1 MKINSRVRVS
11 LLVFLF
17 CGLTA
22 AAQDIAAVNVTG
34 GGTADFIPRWT
45 GPHNLGNSLIFQT
58 VGGQV
63 GIGTTT
69 PGTKLDVNGAFKI
82 HGTSFSIDPSGKI
95 HFVAG
100 QTFPGV
106 GDITAVNA
114 GSGVL
119 GGGTHGNVT
128 LSLDTG
134 LTDSRYA
141 QLAASNTFGPDQAF
155 QGSIF
160 FSVLACCGQVA
171 GTDIFG
177 SDVQLSS
184 GDARVVVANNN
195 SSTQT
200 VQMQNF
206 VNGFG
211 FIEAQFDL
219 NGTATFFT
227 DNAGNTTARGT
238 KSAAV
243 PLHDGSMVKVFSMES
258 PEVWFE
264 DFGSGQL
271 MGGITMIT
279 LEPTF
284 AQTVNLKSGYHVF
297 LTPKGDCK
305 GLYVTGE
312 TETGFEVREMGG
324 GQSSV
329 DFDYRIVAHRAQY
342 EKMRLPAT
350 RLPKVGQ
357 PKQRPAAL
365 IQHTGG
371 SPLR

>member
-1 MKINSRVRVS
+1 MKINSRVRVF

-17 CGLTA
+17 CSLA
-22 AAQDIAAVNVTG
+22 AVAQDIADVNVTG

-45 GPHNLGNSLIFQT
+45 GPHSLGNSLIFQT
-58 VGGQV
+58 VGGRV

-82 HGTSFSIDPSGKI
+82 HGTNFSIDQLGKV
-95 HFVAG
+95 HFVPG
-100 QTFPGV
+100 QTFPGT

-114 GSGVL
+114 GTGIL
-119 GGGTHGNVT
+119 GGGASGNVT

-134 LTDSRYA
+134 FADSRYA
-141 QLAASNTFGPDQAF
+141 QLAAGNTFVSDQVF
-155 QGSIF
+155 DGSIF
-160 FSVLACCGQVA
+160 FNVLACCGQFA

-177 SDVQLSS
+177 SDVQLS
-184 GDARVVVANNN
+184 GGNARVVVANNN
-195 SSTQT
+195 GGTQT

-206 VNGFG
+206 VSGSG

-227 DNAGNTTARGT
+227 DNAGNTTAKGT

-243 PLHDGSMVKVFSMES
+243 PLRDGTMVKVFSMES

-271 MGGITMIT
+271 MGGLTAIT
-279 LEPTF
+279 LESSFT
-284 AQTVNLKSGYHVF
+284 QTVNLKNGYHVF

-305 GLYVTGE
+305 GLYVTNE
-312 TETGFEVREMGG
+312 TPTGFEVREMGG

-342 EKMRLPAT
+342 EKVRLPAAT
-350 RLPKVGQ
+350 LPKVGQ

-365 IQHTGG
+365 IHHHAEAA
-371 SPLR
+371 SR

>member
-82 HGTSFSIDPSGKI
+82 HGTSFSIDPSGKV

-100 QTFPGV
+100 QTFPGT

-114 GSGVL
+114 GTGVL
-119 GGGTHGNVT
+119 GGGTSGNVT

-134 LTDSRYA
+134 FTDSRYA
-141 QLAASNTFGPDQAF
+141 QLAVTNTFGPDQDF

-160 FSVLACCGQVA
+160 FNVLACCGQFA

-177 SDVQLSS
+177 SDVQLSG

-195 SSTQT
+195 GPTQT

-227 DNAGNTTARGT
+227 DNAGDTTAKGT

-243 PLHDGSMVKVFSMES
+243 PLHDGTMVKVFSMES

-271 MGGITMIT
+271 MGGITTIT

-305 GLYVTGE
+305 GLYVTNE
-312 TETGFEVREMGG
+312 TQTGFEVREMGG

-365 IQHTGG
+365 IHHNHE
-371 SPLR
+371 SASR

>member
-22 AAQDIAAVNVTG
+22 VAQDIAAVNVTG

-82 HGTSFSIDPSGKI
+82 HGTSFSIDPSGKV

-114 GSGVL
+114 GTGIQ
-119 GGGTHGNVT
+119 GGGTSGNVT

-134 LTDSRYA
+134 FTDSRYA
-141 QLAASNTFGPDQAF
+141 QLAVTNTFGPDQDF

-160 FSVLACCGQVA
+160 FNVLACCGQLA

-177 SDVQLSS
+177 SDVQLNG

-195 SSTQT
+195 GGTQT

-206 VNGFG
+206 VNGSG

-271 MGGITMIT
+271 MGGITTIT

-284 AQTVNLKSGYHVF
+284 AQTVNLKTAYHVF

-305 GLYVTGE
+305 GLYVTNE
-312 TETGFEVREMGG
+312 TQTGFEVREMGG

-342 EKMRLPAT
+342 EKTRLPDA

-365 IQHTGG
+365 IHHNRE
-371 SPLR
+371 SASR

>member
-1 MKINSRVRVS
+1 MKINSRVRMS
-11 LLVFLF
+11 LLVFLL

-69 PGTKLDVNGAFKI
+69 PATKLDVNGAFKI
-82 HGTSFSIDPSGKI
+82 HGTSFSIDPSGKV

-100 QTFPGV
+100 QTFPGA

-114 GSGVL
+114 GTGVL
-119 GGGTHGNVT
+119 GGGTSGNVT
-128 LSLDTG
+128 LSLDTR

-141 QLAASNTFGPDQAF
+141 QLAASNTFGPDQVF

-160 FSVLACCGQVA
+160 FNVLACCGQFA

-177 SDVQLSS
+177 SDVQLS
-184 GDARVVVANNN
+184 GGNARVVVANNN
-195 SSTQT
+195 GPTQT

-206 VNGFG
+206 INGFG

-227 DNAGNTTARGT
+227 DNAGNTTAKGT

-243 PLHDGSMVKVFSMES
+243 PLHDGTMVKVFSMES

-271 MGGITMIT
+271 MGGITTIT

-305 GLYVTGE
+305 GLYVTNE
-312 TETGFEVREMGG
+312 TQTGFEVREMGG

-357 PKQRPAAL
+357 PKQRPATL
-365 IQHTGG
+365 IHHTGG
-371 SPLR
+371 TPLR